1 VTVAF
6 YLAGSRVQ
14 SASATS
20 LTPAVP
26 TPPARSGGALIAI
39 ISAKTTANIATATA
53 GWTKVRQSSGAGFTQ
68 AIFIAPLG
76 SASPVLSWTGAAP
89 AGAVVVYV
97 EHARGPL
104 VTNAIG
110 NAANATGGSNPHTN
124 PGIISAG
131 ANSLALFIDSV
142 ATSAGSYTA
151 TPAGW
156 DRRSEFFSGTD
167 GIAQVIA
174 SRPMPLAIG
183 SGSGAINVTG
193 TGTAAT
199 WISEVVELLLAAPV
213 VDTGNP
219 TAADVIEAEITPW
232 AAPAPGIAVGDA
244 EITLWGSPGGAAI
257 LESETVIW
265 ALEVTQ
271 AQVAEAEIVIWAR
284 SLTEE
289 EAASAGAITF
299 SGAGSAILVGEAA
312 GAASFALSGS
322 AAGVLILDASSSS
335 ALSFSGAGMAEGVE
349 GDTFALAM
357 AAAPAIAVDLTIA
370 TPLEAA
376 LVAEPTIGLQPQISL
391 YLGSRMRA
399 RPRLVATLSGLA
411 LPVAQ
416 IEDPRF
422 IYAHRNESLDAL
434 IWRARGLGSGAVER
448 VLAANP
454 GLAGMGTH
462 LPEGHPVFI
471 PDLGD
476 VRTLN
481 LDLIQ
486 LWD

>member
-1 VTVAF
+1 
-6 YLAGSRVQ
+6 
-14 SASATS
+14 
-20 LTPAVP
+20 
-26 TPPARSGGALIAI
+26 
-39 ISAKTTANIATATA
+39 
-53 GWTKVRQSSGAGFTQ
+53 
-68 AIFIAPLG
+68 
-76 SASPVLSWTGAAP
+76 
-89 AGAVVVYV
+89 VVVYV

-124 PGIISAG
+124 PGITSAG

-142 ATSAGSYTA
+142 ATFAGSYTA

-156 DRRSEFFSGTD
+156 DRRSEIGSSTD

-174 SRPMPLAIG
+174 SRAMPLAIG
-183 SGSGAINVTG
+183 SGSGTISVTG
-193 TGTAAT
+193 TTTAAT
-199 WISEVVELLLAAPV
+199 WVNEVLELLLASPV
-213 VDTGNP
+213 VDTGAS
-219 TAADVIEAEITPW
+219 TSADVIEAEITPW
-232 AAPAPGIAVGDA
+232 AVAGNGIAVA
-244 EITLWGSPGGAAI
+244 EAELTIWGNPGGAAI

-271 AQVAEAEIVIWAR
+271 AQIAEAEVVIWAR

-289 EAASAGAITF
+289 EAGSAGAITF
-299 SGAGSAILVGEAA
+299 SGSASAILVGEAA
-312 GAASFALSGS
+312 SAASFALSGS
-322 AAGVLILDASSSS
+322 AAGVLILDASSSG
-335 ALSFSGAGMAEGVE
+335 AIGFSGAGSAEGVE
-349 GDTFALAM
+349 GDTFAIAM
-357 AAAPAIAVDLTIA
+357 AAAPSIAVDLTIA
-370 TPLEAA
+370 TPLAA
-376 LVAEPTIGLQPQISL
+376 ELVAEPAIGLQLQISL

-422 IYAHRNESLDAL
+422 IYAHRNETLDAL
-434 IWRARGLGSGAVER
+434 IWRARGLGSGAVEK